1 MQITDR
7 EFLLRV
13 AYLEVYNEV
22 ARFSLLLF
30 QSILGISS
38 HENNGSDSHVSQTP
52 QQIHTEQVRDLLA
65 DNSEDLAI
73 HECKQ
78 RGFFVQNM
86 REVIVTSVEQVLELF
101 AEGESR
107 RHFGRTNANEMSS
120 RSHVIFR
127 VVRLLPFL
135 ILCPRVVYRVIAS
148 NLHS

>member
-1 MQITDR
+1 MG
-7 EFLLRV
+7 
-13 AYLEVYNEV
+13 
-22 ARFSLLLF
+22 
-30 QSILGISS
+30 SILNQMLDL
-38 HENNGSDSHVSQTP
+38 HATRELE
-52 QQIHTEQVRDLLA
+52 QIFNSQVRDLLA
-65 DNSEDLAI
+65 DNSDDLAI

-127 VVRLLPFL
+127 VVRLFAFFQFCARVL
-135 ILCPRVVYRVIAS
+135 IVE
-148 NLHS
+148 